1 MRGGLHAPAALDT
14 CSRNDNL
21 RHHATLKALHAIN
34 PSFHP
39 YHRPRPPTQTPHP
52 NAQPTQPPTPQV
64 EYAIQDMGYLRF
76 YLAPKIEDEDME
88 GEDEAP

>member
-1 MRGGLHAPAALDT
+1 MHPKTAWAGRLDANCGCAGTARGESIFSPAREPCLIT
-14 CSRNDNL
+14 CHL
-21 RHHATLKALHAIN
+21 
-34 PSFHP
+34 
-39 YHRPRPPTQTPHP
+39 
-52 NAQPTQPPTPQV
+52 PTPLSSAQV